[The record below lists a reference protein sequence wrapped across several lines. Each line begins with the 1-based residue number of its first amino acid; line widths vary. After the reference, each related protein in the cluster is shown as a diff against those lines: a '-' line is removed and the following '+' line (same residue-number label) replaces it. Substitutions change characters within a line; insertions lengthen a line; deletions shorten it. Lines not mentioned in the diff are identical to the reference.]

1 MVYER
6 SRRSIRH
13 MFLLFAAGFQSFY
26 EPSICRMT
34 LRSVNFPPV
43 CSSVFE
49 THHYCHEHETAAAAT
64 NRVHFKLPIYS
75 NSRTCQ
81 LIITTA
87 NAVNNTRSLVLGAI
101 VCKTVRPICYQ
112 TAVSSVCLSVCL
124 SVCNVGVLWPNG
136 WMDQDETWHAGRPRP
151 WPHCVRWGPSSPSPE
166 GAQPPV
172 FGSYLLWPNSWMD
185 QAATW

>member
-1 MVYER
+1 MLYER

-13 MFLLFAAGFQSFY
+13 MFLLFAAGFQSLY

-75 NSRTCQ
+75 NGRTCQ
-81 LIITTA
+81 LIITIA
-87 NAVNNTRSLVLGAI
+87 NAVNNTRWLVFGAT
-101 VCKTVRPICYQ
+101 VCKTVRPML
-112 TAVSSVCLSVCL
+112 SDPCLFCL

-151 WPHCVRWGPSSPSPE
+151 
-166 GAQPPV
+166 
-172 FGSYLLWPNSWMD
+172 
-185 QAATW
+185 